1 MAIFANVSIFTLCCF
16 ISLSAAARH
25 NFKAQLATQI
35 CRNTTDFIFC
45 RNTIYSDPRAPTA
58 DRIVLAYIA
67 FGNAYL
73 NSSNTQTQIQL
84 KITDSKGVKSNV
96 LDGLKSCTGHY
107 SNAIGALSQ
116 ALGNLDSDSY
126 YDFDK
131 LSIRAQSHVQN
142 CESSFNGTTTSP
154 MTKENGDLIKLTGI
168 CYAVAQLFPYT
179 D

>member
-1 MAIFANVSIFTLCCF
+1 MAIFAANVTLFILCCF
-16 ISLSAAARH
+16 ISLASAARH
-25 NFKAQLATQI
+25 NRPLKCAETQQTSTSATH
-35 CRNTTDFIFC
+35 TS
-45 RNTIYSDPRAPTA
+45 IYSDPWAATA

-73 NSSNTQTQIQL
+73 NSSNTQAQIRI
-84 KITDSKGVKSNV
+84 KITDNKGGKSNV
-96 LDGLKSCTGHY
+96 LDWLKSCTGHY

-126 YDFDK
+126 YGFDK
-131 LSIRAQSHVQN
+131 LSIEAQGHVRN
-142 CESSFNGTTTSP
+142 CEESFNGTTTSP